1 MTKASPHIARIISI
15 QFDINTD
22 ISYQTFCKNKDY
34 QSKVKIVDDCFI
46 LEDWLHYLSNFFP
59 VWLVFDI
66 VRSLNID
73 WYSIVDIL
81 GKMLRYDMM
90 ETFSGSKDIIT
101 RINYLIKSK
110 FTDMDFLDFIQACAV
125 SYNGLAYSPYTN
137 DYDYKQLLNE
147 EHLNNEM
154 YSNLMG
160 SIIEGV
166 TYSQE
171 NIYHKRLEY
180 IIFQILIQKTDIFLL
195 YAHPHDVIICSEN
208 NLSKHLTCTY
218 IVHNLSKFL
227 YEHLPKDVQDHLSAL
242 KWQYMKDDLL
252 DVYFKQIR
260 EQFADTKNIELSV
273 VSKEKFSLDRWK
285 EFEQNYPSSS
295 ISETNH
301 KSVKKTITLERTF
314 KLKK

>member
-1 MTKASPHIARIISI
+1 MVAKKHITRTISI

-22 ISYQTFCKNKDY
+22 ISYQSFCESKDY
-34 QSKVKIVDDCFI
+34 QSKVKIVDNCFV

-66 VRSLNID
+66 ARSLNID

-81 GKMLRYDMM
+81 GKMLRYDMR

-101 RINYLIKSK
+101 RINYLIERK
-110 FTDMDFLDFIQACAV
+110 FTDMDFLDFIQACVV
-125 SYNGLAYSPYTN
+125 SSNGLSYSPYTN

-160 SIIEGV
+160 SIIEGI

-208 NLSKHLTCTY
+208 NLPKHLTCTY

-227 YEHLPKDVQDHLSAL
+227 YENLPKDIQDQLSVL

-260 EQFADTKNIELSV
+260 EQFEDIENIELLVTSKKGFSIEKLKELDEKYGGNALVGPVGHDNKRQHIV
-273 VSKEKFSLDRWK
+273 VTRKL
-285 EFEQNYPSSS
+285 
-295 ISETNH
+295 
-301 KSVKKTITLERTF
+301 